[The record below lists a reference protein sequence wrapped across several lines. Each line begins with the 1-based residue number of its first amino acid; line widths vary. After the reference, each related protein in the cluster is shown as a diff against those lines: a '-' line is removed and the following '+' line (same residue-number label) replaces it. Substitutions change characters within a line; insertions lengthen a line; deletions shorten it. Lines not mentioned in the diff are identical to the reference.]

1 MNEAEWMKKQGQL
14 LTKKQ
19 YLKLLIFVI
28 GFIAISLIS
37 VIAGGVIAML
47 AQKESVFIVGF
58 VIGAMGFILFLISLI
73 VAFKNWPKIML
84 YRHYQKYPEDFDN
97 DISK

>member
-37 VIAGGVIAML
+37 VIAGGGGGYSNVSTKRKCLYSRICYWGNRFH
-47 AQKESVFIVGF
+47 FIF
-58 VIGAMGFILFLISLI
+58 
-73 VAFKNWPKIML
+73 
-84 YRHYQKYPEDFDN
+84 DFFN
-97 DISK
+97 SCF

>member
-1 MNEAEWMKKQGQL
+1 MKKQGQL

-58 VIGAMGFILFLISLI
+58 VIGAIGFILFLISLI

>member
-19 YLKLLIFVI
+19 YFKLLIFVI

-37 VIAGGVIAML
+37 VIAGGGGNSNVST
-47 AQKESVFIVGF
+47 K
-58 VIGAMGFILFLISLI
+58 
-73 VAFKNWPKIML
+73 
-84 YRHYQKYPEDFDN
+84 
-97 DISK
+97 

>member
-37 VIAGGVIAML
+37 VIAGWVIAML

-84 YRHYQKYPEDFDN
+84 YRHYQKHPEDFGN

>member
-58 VIGAMGFILFLISLI
+58 VIGAIGFILFLISLI